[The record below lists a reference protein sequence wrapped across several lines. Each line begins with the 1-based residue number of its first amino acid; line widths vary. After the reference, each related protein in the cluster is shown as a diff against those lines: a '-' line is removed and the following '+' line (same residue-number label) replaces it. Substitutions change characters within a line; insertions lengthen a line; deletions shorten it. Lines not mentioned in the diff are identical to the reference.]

1 MRKIVGVALLVVVA
15 ALACHAAE
23 SEVLAISQNI
33 QAQHLP
39 YGTILDPQF
48 KSSDSTSPDYS
59 VIVRY
64 TRCRDSAIW
73 TGHYLAAESFRYA
86 VTGSADALAN
96 VQGALDGI
104 SNLRQVTGTDVLA
117 RCLFPVDSPYA
128 ADLAAENAGL
138 GIYQGQ
144 LQGQSYEWVGNK
156 SRDQYSGV
164 FFGLDA
170 AYDTVDD
177 GNTRAGLR
185 REVTR
190 LLTNLLANNWAVVMP
205 NGTISTVFW
214 AHPEQILSFL
224 QVGRHVNPDQFG
236 LIYQSYRA
244 ALAATTPLPIQYD
257 AFDDH
262 AHYFKFNLDT
272 INLYN
277 LIRLEESG
285 SVFLPSYMNAHGVLW
300 NTTQTHQNAHFNM
313 VDRALKG
320 PNAIR
325 DRETKQW
332 LNDWLQRSRRDYW
345 VDLRSKYQAC
355 GAPDRA
361 CDIIP
366 VAERPNTDFLW
377 QRSPRLLYGGGDG
390 TIETAGIDYILPY
403 WMARYYG
410 VPVD

>member
-1 MRKIVGVALLVVVA
+1 M
-15 ALACHAAE
+15 
-23 SEVLAISQNI
+23 
-33 QAQHLP
+33 
-39 YGTILDPQF
+39 
-48 KSSDSTSPDYS
+48 
-59 VIVRY
+59 
-64 TRCRDSAIW
+64 
-73 TGHYLAAESFRYA
+73 
-86 VTGSADALAN
+86 
-96 VQGALDGI
+96 
-104 SNLRQVTGTDVLA
+104 
-117 RCLFPVDSPYA
+117 
-128 ADLAAENAGL
+128 
-138 GIYQGQ
+138 
-144 LQGQSYEWVGNK
+144 
-156 SRDQYSGV
+156 
-164 FFGLDA
+164 
-170 AYDTVDD
+170 
-177 GNTRAGLR
+177 
-185 REVTR
+185 
-190 LLTNLLANNWAVVMP
+190 
-205 NGTISTVFW
+205 
-214 AHPEQILSFL
+214 
-224 QVGRHVNPDQFG
+224 
-236 LIYQSYRA
+236 
-244 ALAATTPLPIQYD
+244 AATTPLPIQYD

-285 SVFLPSYMNAHGVLW
+285 SVFLPSYMNAYGVLW

-320 PNAIR
+320 PNASR
-325 DRETKQW
+325 DEETKQW
-332 LNDWLQRSRRDYW
+332 LNNWLQRSRRDYW

>member
-1 MRKIVGVALLVVVA
+1 MRKIVGVALLVVIA

-23 SEVLAISQNI
+23 SNALAISQNI

-59 VIVRY
+59 VIVSY

-96 VQGALDGI
+96 VQGALNGI

-144 LQGQSYEWVGNK
+144 LQGQSYEWVGNT

-164 FFGLDA
+164 IFGLGV
-170 AYDTVDD
+170 AYDMVSDCPSAQSSD
-177 GNTRAGLR
+177 CAHVRNAVRQ
-185 REVTR
+185 EVTR

-214 AHPEQILSFL
+214 AHPE
-224 QVGRHVNPDQFG
+224 
-236 LIYQSYRA
+236 
-244 ALAATTPLPIQYD
+244 
-257 AFDDH
+257 
-262 AHYFKFNLDT
+262 
-272 INLYN
+272 
-277 LIRLEESG
+277 
-285 SVFLPSYMNAHGVLW
+285 
-300 NTTQTHQNAHFNM
+300 
-313 VDRALKG
+313 
-320 PNAIR
+320 
-325 DRETKQW
+325 
-332 LNDWLQRSRRDYW
+332 
-345 VDLRSKYQAC
+345 
-355 GAPDRA
+355 
-361 CDIIP
+361 
-366 VAERPNTDFLW
+366 
-377 QRSPRLLYGGGDG
+377 
-390 TIETAGIDYILPY
+390 
-403 WMARYYG
+403 
-410 VPVD
+410 